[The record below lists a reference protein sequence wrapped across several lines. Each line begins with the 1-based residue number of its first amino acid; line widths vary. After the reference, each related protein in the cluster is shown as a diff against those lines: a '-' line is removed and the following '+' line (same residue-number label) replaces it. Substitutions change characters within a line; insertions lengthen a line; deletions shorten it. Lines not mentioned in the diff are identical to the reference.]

1 MIGDAISQAFA
12 RPAFTRLFSS
22 MEGSVEYGTLS
33 LTLPD
38 GSVHTVSGKN
48 PGPDA
53 VLELK
58 SWGAIPRIARGGE
71 LGVSEVYMDGLI
83 DTPDLKSVLDWALSN
98 TEWFAANMRS
108 YGWSGVLSRLHH
120 LFRRNSKSG
129 SRRNIADHYD
139 LGNAFYSEWL
149 DPSMTYS
156 SAVFEGRNSA
166 DLFAAQQEKYKRIA
180 ETANMKPGDQV
191 LEIGCGWGGFAEYAV
206 KNVGVNMTCITI
218 SKEQHDYAAER
229 FQREGISDKIEL
241 RLQDYRDTEPGRYD
255 RVASIEMI
263 EAVGEHYWDT
273 YFGQIARVLKPGG
286 AAAIQAITIPDEV
299 FEDYLTK
306 IDFISR
312 YIFPGGRL
320 LSPGKM
326 QECTER
332 AGMAYEPTGEYA
344 SSYAKTLLQWNDKFQ
359 SAWSK
364 IKGMGFDDR
373 FKRMWEYYLISCSV
387 GFDFAQIGVSQIRLQ
402 KPA

>member
-1 MIGDAISQAFA
+1 MQI
-12 RPAFTRLFSS
+12 
-22 MEGSVEYGTLS
+22 
-33 LTLPD
+33 
-38 GSVHTVSGKN
+38 
-48 PGPDA
+48 
-53 VLELK
+53 
-58 SWGAIPRIARGGE
+58 
-71 LGVSEVYMDGLI
+71 
-83 DTPDLKSVLDWALSN
+83 
-98 TEWFAANMRS
+98 
-108 YGWSGVLSRLHH
+108 
-120 LFRRNSKSG
+120 
-129 SRRNIADHYD
+129 
-139 LGNAFYSEWL
+139 
-149 DPSMTYS
+149 
-156 SAVFEGRNSA
+156 
-166 DLFAAQQEKYKRIA
+166 
-180 ETANMKPGDQV
+180 
-191 LEIGCGWGGFAEYAV
+191 
-206 KNVGVNMTCITI
+206 
-218 SKEQHDYAAER
+218 
-229 FQREGISDKIEL
+229 EGISDKIEL

-273 YFGQIARVLKPGG
+273 YFGQIAKVLKPGG

-320 LSPGKM
+320 LSLGKM

>member
-12 RPAFTRLFSS
+12 WPAFTRLFSS
-22 MEGSVEYGTLS
+22 MEGSVEAGTLS
-33 LTLPD
+33 VTLPD
-38 GSVHTVSGKN
+38 GSVHKVTGKN
-48 PGPDA
+48 PGPNA
-53 VLELK
+53 ELELK

-98 TEWFAANMRS
+98 TEWFADNMRS

-139 LGNAFYSEWL
+139 LGNAFYSAWL

-218 SKEQHDYAAER
+218 SKEQHDYAAAR
-229 FQREGISDKIEL
+229 FQSEGISDKIEL

-273 YFGQIARVLKPGG
+273 YFGQIAKVLRPGG

-326 QECTER
+326 QECTKR

>member
-1 MIGDAISQAFA
+1 MIGNVISQAFA
-12 RPAFTRLFSS
+12 RPALNRLFGS
-22 MEGSVEYGTLS
+22 MEGRVLYGHLRVI
-33 LTLPD
+33 LPD
-38 GSVHTVSGKN
+38 GSSHEVKGSK
-48 PGPDA
+48 PGSDA
-53 VLELK
+53 TLTLT
-58 SWGAIPRIARGGE
+58 SWSAIPRIAGGGE
-71 LGVSEVYMDGLI
+71 LGVAEVYMDGLI
-83 DTPDLKSVLDWALSN
+83 ETPDLKSVLDWALSN
-98 TEWFAANMRS
+98 SEWFADNMRT
-108 YGWSGVLSRLHH
+108 YGWSGVISRLHH
-120 LFRRNSKSG
+120 RFRRNSKSG

-139 LGNAFYSEWL
+139 LGNAFYAEWL

-156 SAVFEGRNSA
+156 SAVFEGRNSN
-166 DLFAAQQEKYKRIA
+166 DLIAAQQEKYKRIA
-180 ETANMKPGDQV
+180 ETANMQPGEQV

-218 SKEQHDYAAER
+218 SKEQYDYAAER
-229 FQREGISDKIEL
+229 FQREGINDKIEL
-241 RLQDYRDTEPGRYD
+241 RLQDYRDTEAGRYD

-273 YFGQIARVLKPGG
+273 YFRQIAKVLKPGG
-286 AAAIQAITIPDEV
+286 AAAIQAITIPDDI
-299 FEDYLTK
+299 FPDYLTK

-326 QECTER
+326 RECTER
-332 AGMAYEPTGEYA
+332 AGMVYEPTGEYA

-359 SAWSK
+359 AAWSK

-387 GFDFAQIGVSQIRLQ
+387 GFDFEQIGVSQIRLQ